1 MGSRHFP
8 LAVLMTLM
16 TMTSCQSASAPDS
29 RPQATVAAPIPDVHA
44 RQNPA
49 PKRAYTLALRFAGL
63 PADITRLSITANYEV
78 KNLDCVPVDYTKA
91 MGGIRL
97 PPEQRIELT
106 LQRIDDNTYAT
117 TVNEDALLDEDYYG
131 LGVCQ
136 WALGTASV
144 HFHSPSTQ
152 FVGGISADQ
161 LTAEAEVTEH
171 YLVRDFA
178 QKPAVGDVVFGE
190 DSPNFYLASLGPQ
203 FKLTISARKEAP

>member
-1 MGSRHFP
+1 
-8 LAVLMTLM
+8 MTLM
-16 TMTSCQSASAPDS
+16 TMTSCQSASAPDPRS
-29 RPQATVAAPIPDVHA
+29 QDAVAAPVPDVQA

-49 PKRAYTLALRFAGL
+49 PKRVYVLALRFTGL
-63 PADITRLSITANYEV
+63 PAAVTRLSVTANYEV
-78 KNLDCVPVDYTKA
+78 DNLDCVPVDYTKA
-91 MGGIRL
+91 IGGIRL

-106 LQRIDDNTYAT
+106 LQKIDDNTYAT
-117 TVNEDALLDEDYYG
+117 RVNEDAFLAEDYYG
-131 LGVCQ
+131 LGVCH

-144 HFHSPSTQ
+144 HFHSPATQ

-190 DSPNFYLASLGPQ
+190 DAPNFYLPSLGPQ
-203 FKLTISARKEAP
+203 FKLSISARREAP

>member
-1 MGSRHFP
+1 
-8 LAVLMTLM
+8 MTFM
-16 TMTSCQSASAPDS
+16 TMTSCQSASTPDP
-29 RPQATVAAPIPDVHA
+29 RTQAAMAAPVPDVQA

-49 PKRAYTLALRFAGL
+49 PKRTYALALRFTGL
-63 PADITRLSITANYEV
+63 PAAVTRLSVTANYAV
-78 KNLDCVPVDYTKA
+78 DNLDCVPVDYTRA
-91 MGGIRL
+91 IGGIRL

-106 LQRIDDNTYAT
+106 LQKIDDNTYAT
-117 TVNEDALLDEDYYG
+117 TVSEDAFLDEDYYG
-131 LGVCQ
+131 LGVCH

-161 LTAEAEVTEH
+161 LTAEGEVTEH

-203 FKLTISARKEAP
+203 FKLSISARREAP

>member
-1 MGSRHFP
+1 
-8 LAVLMTLM
+8 MTLM
-16 TMTSCQSASAPDS
+16 TMTSCQSASAPDPRS
-29 RPQATVAAPIPDVHA
+29 QDAVAAPVPDVQA

-49 PKRAYTLALRFAGL
+49 PKRVYVLALRFTGL
-63 PADITRLSITANYEV
+63 PAAVTRLSVTANYEV
-78 KNLDCVPVDYTKA
+78 DNLDCVPVDYTKA
-91 MGGIRL
+91 IGGIRL

-106 LQRIDDNTYAT
+106 LQKIDDNTYAT
-117 TVNEDALLDEDYYG
+117 TVSEDAFLDEDYYG
-131 LGVCQ
+131 LGVCH

-144 HFHSPSTQ
+144 HFHSPATQ

-190 DSPNFYLASLGPQ
+190 DAPNFYLPSLGPQ
-203 FKLTISARKEAP
+203 FKLSISARREAP